1 MFLSDNHYKADTI
14 LLSGIFD
21 RLSWLSWTKT
31 KDAQKGIN
39 QPKSI
44 MAMFTKTE
52 KESNGFD
59 SGEDFMRERQR
70 IIEENTQGGE

>member
-1 MFLSDNHYKADTI
+1 MVISGQQHGTDTI

-21 RLSWLSWTKT
+21 KLSWLAWAKT

-44 MAMFTKTE
+44 MEMFLHVE
-52 KESNGFD
+52 KETIGFE

-70 IIEENTQGGE
+70 ILEEKQGGE

>member
-1 MFLSDNHYKADTI
+1 MELSGQKQGIETM

-21 RLSWLSWTKT
+21 KLSWLAWTKT

-44 MAMFTKTE
+44 MQTFHQKE
-52 KESNGFD
+52 KETKGFD
-59 SGEDFMRERQR
+59 SGEDFIKERNK
-70 IIEENTQGGE
+70 IISSLKVVE